1 MKGMKLSVKLISIIS
16 LMVVSM
22 FVLGSFLY
30 YTANNALEQT
40 KAIQIANNN
49 VLLATQIENQLTGAA
64 LDVRRYIGDRNDI
77 AKNGFEQKMQEA
89 ILTGNKLLQ
98 AVDKDLQPEV
108 KKLVDGLML
117 YQQIL
122 NNKFAPNIAAQDKT
136 LDPIIKADLN
146 KKYIE
151 IIAELTAVTR
161 NNQQIIKDVV
171 SKETKIANDLMKIAN
186 DSSATSK
193 NIAIYL
199 TLSLG
204 VLSIGLG
211 VILVK
216 AITKPVKLLVS
227 ELDEITAG
235 DIRIK
240 VSELGKNTDEF
251 GQIYLALQASKR
263 QIVDLINTVQERA
276 NELTIASEQLHE
288 GAEQSATSATEV
300 ATSICEVAS
309 GMEQQVLAVQKALLT
324 VEKISEIIGDITK
337 EVAQTATSSDSAAI
351 HAQDG
356 MGLIEKAIQQMAH
369 IDASVE
375 KSSNSIAKL
384 SEDSKAI
391 GNIVNTISNIA
402 GQTNLLALNA
412 AIEAARAGESG
423 RGFAVVAD
431 EVRKLAEQSQGAAKE
446 IADMINEVQVN
457 TEAAVLAMTSG
468 TKEVK
473 LGTEVINRAGASF
486 AGIVNIISEVSSK
499 VTKIAGEVNGINKG
513 SEEVVS
519 AVTNI
524 ENVSRKVAGESQTVS
539 AATQETS
546 ASVEEIAGSSQGLT
560 KMAQELQ
567 EAAAK
572 FTIK

>member
-1 MKGMKLSVKLISIIS
+1 M
-16 LMVVSM
+16 
-22 FVLGSFLY
+22 
-30 YTANNALEQT
+30 
-40 KAIQIANNN
+40 
-49 VLLATQIENQLTGAA
+49 
-64 LDVRRYIGDRNDI
+64 
-77 AKNGFEQKMQEA
+77 
-89 ILTGNKLLQ
+89 
-98 AVDKDLQPEV
+98 
-108 KKLVDGLML
+108 
-117 YQQIL
+117 
-122 NNKFAPNIAAQDKT
+122 
-136 LDPIIKADLN
+136 
-146 KKYIE
+146 
-151 IIAELTAVTR
+151 
-161 NNQQIIKDVV
+161 
-171 SKETKIANDLMKIAN
+171 
-186 DSSATSK
+186 
-193 NIAIYL
+193 
-199 TLSLG
+199 
-204 VLSIGLG
+204 
-211 VILVK
+211 
-216 AITKPVKLLVS
+216 
-227 ELDEITAG
+227 
-235 DIRIK
+235 
-240 VSELGKNTDEF
+240 
-251 GQIYLALQASKR
+251 
-263 QIVDLINTVQERA
+263 
-276 NELTIASEQLHE
+276 
-288 GAEQSATSATEV
+288 
-300 ATSICEVAS
+300 
-309 GMEQQVLAVQKALLT
+309 
-324 VEKISEIIGDITK
+324 
-337 EVAQTATSSDSAAI
+337 AQTATSSDSAAV

-356 MGLIEKAIQQMAH
+356 MGLIEQAIQQMAH

-375 KSSNSIAKL
+375 KSSNSIVKL